1 MNRRGFTLIE
11 LFVVLTTIGVLA
23 AITVPNFKT
32 CGRPRRN
39 DPHYCLS
46 RLKTLT
52 GAIEM
57 YQLDKGLKA
66 PPLGA
71 PVLAALETGG
81 YLQTDV
87 TRREVAGSCR
97 YQSVEGNPCLIA
109 CATHGTIEQM
119 ELRFDEERT
128 RKRQREQFEE
138 DRRTLGCVMLVLF
151 GVWCWKMSRSAKF
164 GPPPVPKAFAS
175 SPRLPRPTAR
185 VLPVVQAVQFLD
197 APLPV
202 RDGARCPVCST
213 ALAGE
218 ALACASCDSV
228 HHAECFN
235 YNGCCGIYGCGSKR
249 VNRAVCG
256 GPVTPLRC

>member
-11 LFVVLTTIGVLA
+11 LFVVLTIIGVLA
-23 AITVPNFKT
+23 AIAVPTF
-32 CGRPRRN
+32 GHGYHRRRN
-39 DPHYCLS
+39 DLHYCLF

-57 YQLDKGLKA
+57 YKLEKGIE
-66 PPLGA
+66 PPSLGA
-71 PVLAALETGG
+71 PLLAALEKGG
-81 YLQTDV
+81 YLQSEILHSV
-87 TRREVAGSCR
+87 EAGNCR
-97 YQSVEGNPCLIA
+97 YQSVEGNPGLIA

-119 ELRFDEERT
+119 QRLFDEEQAR
-128 RKRQREQFEE
+128 RRRREEFEHN
-138 DRRTLGCVMLVLF
+138 RRTLGCVIWVLI
-151 GVWCWKMSRSAKF
+151 GVWCWKVSRSATS
-164 GPPPVPKAFAS
+164 GPQPPPKAFAS

-185 VLPVVQAVQFLD
+185 VRPVEQTVRFLD
-197 APLPV
+197 TPLPV

-249 VNRAVCG
+249 VHRAVCG
-256 GPVTPLRC
+256 GECVG